1 MRKFAKPILIIACT
15 ILAAYVI
22 LVVAIN
28 LYLQSKDVQDRVR
41 QAASEAAGVPVEIQG
56 TCYIPWSGLVVSGVV
71 VPHDGNARL
80 PLLNVGSI
88 SIRFETFA
96 LLRGHFVVTDIL
108 IQSPVLLA
116 FQKSDGSWSRPHAY
130 PPQPAALPV
139 ESPSASPEGTPGP
152 TVVTPPVELSDARV
166 SADKSPRVSVER
178 IRVRNGTIYLDDVR
192 GRRIGVI
199 EGVEI
204 SVTPAKD
211 GTVNGDF
218 KIKEIN
224 LFDKIALRATSG
236 TFLWRKSYF
245 EIPALKAVWGEGSLA
260 GQLAMNWADEA
271 RFSASLK
278 AADVSLSALATDAG
292 VRVEGTKGT
301 LLGTGEISGVT
312 GHPATFVGGARIEL
326 LSARLQPIDFI
337 RQIGDLMS
345 IEELQMLELKEARA
359 EFAIANE
366 QVVAKSILM
375 ESKNLVIEASGPV
388 GFDGRLDLDAKLH
401 VNDKLRRDLRAILGN
416 NLVASDREGY
426 KALPFSINGTVSRPE
441 SDLLDKVAGVKLGRD
456 VSNVL
461 QNLLRMPTP
470 KKQKKAVPTPE
481 GN

>member
-1 MRKFAKPILIIACT
+1 MWKFAKPILIVAGA

-28 LYLQSKDVQDRVR
+28 LYLQSKGVQDRVR
-41 QAASEAAGVPVEIQG
+41 LAASEAAGVPVAIQG
-56 TCYIPWSGLVVSGVV
+56 TLYIPWSGLVVSGVV
-71 VPHDGNARL
+71 VPHDGDMRL

-88 SIRFETFA
+88 SIRFESLA

-116 FQKSDGSWSRPHAY
+116 FQKSDGSWSRPKAY
-130 PPQPAALPV
+130 PAPVAAPLSEKP
-139 ESPSASPEGTPGP
+139 PGP
-152 TVVTPPVELSDARV
+152 PVVTPSVEPPATHV
-166 SADKSPRVSVER
+166 VADKSPQVSVER
-178 IRVRNGTIYLDDVR
+178 IRVRDGTIYLDDAR
-192 GRRIGVI
+192 GRRIGVV

-204 SVTPAKD
+204 SVKPAKD
-211 GTVNGDF
+211 NAINGDF
-218 KIKEIN
+218 KIRKIE
-224 LFDKIALRATSG
+224 LFDKIALRETSG
-236 TFLWRKSYF
+236 TFLWRKNYF
-245 EIPALKAVWGEGSLA
+245 EIPAFKLIWGEGSLV
-260 GQLAMNWADEA
+260 GQLAMNWGDEA
-271 RFSASLK
+271 RFTASIK
-278 AADVSLSALATDAG
+278 AAEVSLSALATDAG
-292 VRVEGTKGT
+292 VRAEGTKGT
-301 LLGTGEISGVT
+301 LLGTGEISGVI
-312 GHPATFVGGARIEL
+312 GQPGTFVGGAQIEL

-366 QVVAKSILM
+366 QVVAKNILM

-388 GFDGRLDLDAKLH
+388 GFDGRLNLDAKLH
-401 VNDKLRRDLRAILGN
+401 VKDKLRRDLRAILGN

-426 KALPFSINGTVSRPE
+426 KVLPFSINGTVSRPE

-461 QNLLRMPTP
+461 QNLLRLPTP
-470 KKQKKAVPTPE
+470 QKPKKAAPTPE

>member
-1 MRKFAKPILIIACT
+1 MWKFAKPILIVAVA

-22 LVVAIN
+22 LVVAVN
-28 LYLQSKDVQDRVR
+28 LYLQSKGVQDRVR
-41 QAASEAAGVPVEIQG
+41 LAASEAAGVPVEIQG

-71 VPHDGNARL
+71 VPHDGTALL
-80 PLLNVGSI
+80 PLLNVGSV
-88 SIRFETFA
+88 SIRFETLA
-96 LLRGHFVVTDIL
+96 LLRRHFVVTDIL
-108 IQSPVLLA
+108 IQNPVLLA
-116 FQKSDGSWSRPHAY
+116 FQKSDGSWSRPQAY
-130 PPQPAALPV
+130 SHQPAAAPV
-139 ESPSASPEGTPGP
+139 ESPSAPPEGTPGP
-152 TVVTPPVELSDARV
+152 TVVAPPVQPPAAPV
-166 SADKSPRVSVER
+166 VADQSPRVSVER
-178 IRVRNGTIYLDDVR
+178 VRVRNGTIYLDDVR

-211 GTVNGDF
+211 GTINGNF
-218 KIKEIN
+218 KIKKIG
-224 LFDKIALRATSG
+224 LFEKIALRATAG

-245 EIPALKAVWGEGSLA
+245 EIPAFKAVWGEGSLA
-260 GQLAMNWADEA
+260 GQLAMNWDDEA
-271 RFSASLK
+271 RFTASLE

-292 VRVEGTKGT
+292 VRVEDTKGA

-312 GHPATFVGGARIEL
+312 GRPATFVGGARIEL
-326 LSARLQPIDFI
+326 LSARLKPIDFI

-366 QVVAKSILM
+366 QVVAKNILM

-401 VNDKLRRDLRAILGN
+401 VKDKLRRDLRAILGN
-416 NLVASDREGY
+416 NLVASNREGY
-426 KALPFSINGTVSRPE
+426 KVLPFSINGTVNRPE

-461 QNLLRMPTP
+461 QNLLRLPAP
-470 KKQKKAVPTPE
+470 QKPKKAVPTPE

>member
-1 MRKFAKPILIIACT
+1 MRKFAKPILIVAGA

-22 LVVAIN
+22 LVVAVN
-28 LYLQSKDVQDRVR
+28 LYLQSKGVQDRVR

-71 VPHDGNARL
+71 VPHDGEARL
-80 PLLNVGSI
+80 PLLNVESV

-130 PPQPAALPV
+130 SPQTSAAPVERPAAP
-139 ESPSASPEGTPGP
+139 PEGTPGP
-152 TVVTPPVELSDARV
+152 TVVTPTLEPPSVHAAVDR
-166 SADKSPRVSVER
+166 SPSVSVER
-178 IRVRNGTIYLDDVR
+178 VRVRNGTIYLDDVR
-192 GRRIGVI
+192 GRRMGVI
-199 EGVEI
+199 EGIEI

-211 GTVNGDF
+211 GTINGDF
-218 KIKEIN
+218 KVKKIN
-224 LFDKIALRATSG
+224 LFDKMTLQATEG
-236 TFLWRKSYF
+236 TFLWRKGYF
-245 EIPALKAVWGEGSLA
+245 EIPALKAVWGEGSLD
-260 GQLAMNWADEA
+260 GRLALNWGDEA
-271 RFSASLK
+271 RFAVSLK

-301 LLGTGEISGVT
+301 LLGTGEMSGVT
-312 GHPATFVGGARIEL
+312 GHPATFVGGAHIEL
-326 LSARLQPIDFI
+326 MNARLQPVDFI

-345 IEELQMLELKEARA
+345 IEELQMLALKEARA
-359 EFAIANE
+359 DFAIANE
-366 QVVAKSILM
+366 QIVAKNILM
-375 ESKNLVIEASGPV
+375 ESKNLVIEASGPA
-388 GFDGRLDLDAKLH
+388 GFDGRLDLAAKLH
-401 VNDKLRRDLRAILGN
+401 VNDRLRRDLRAILGN
-416 NLVASDREGY
+416 DLIASDREGY
-426 KALPFSINGTVSRPE
+426 KALPFSVKGTLSRPE

-461 QNLLRMPTP
+461 QNLLRLPAP
-470 KKQKKAVPTPE
+470 KKPKKAAPTAE